1 MGKLALT
8 LQHAAALAQPGGNAG
23 WQTADDKPLGSWVF
37 EAIYLQHQNADPM
50 LPHRVVVGIES
61 ELLGFV
67 VEERAFW
74 SPGQTVRARK
84 FFTRTEADAVIEA
97 GRIAHDWLCQGY
109 AVFSGGEESSAT

>member
-8 LQHAAALAQPGGNAG
+8 LQHAAALAQPGGSAE
-23 WQTADDKPLGSWVF
+23 WHAADDRAFESWVF
-37 EAIYLQHQNADPM
+37 EAIHLQHQNADPI

-74 SPGQTVRARK
+74 SSAQAARARK
-84 FFTRTEADAVIEA
+84 FFTRTEADAIIEA

-109 AVFSGGEESSAT
+109 AVFSGGEEPSAK